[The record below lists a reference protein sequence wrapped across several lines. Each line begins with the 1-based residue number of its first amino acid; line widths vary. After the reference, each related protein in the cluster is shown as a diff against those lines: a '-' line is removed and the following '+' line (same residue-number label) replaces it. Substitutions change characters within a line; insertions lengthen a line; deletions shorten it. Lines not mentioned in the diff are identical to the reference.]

1 MEPKG
6 ANSPV
11 PAEPFFSRENGG
23 CRAPTLHERQF
34 GNRPKGVN
42 SPVPA
47 DPPPVVFL
55 VDIDAFFAQVEQIL
69 APELA
74 GRPVI
79 VGGLATDRSVVASAS
94 YEARARG
101 VRTAM
106 PIMEARRIC
115 PEAVFLRGS
124 FRDYARFS
132 DAMMDIC
139 RAYTPLVQPVS
150 LDEAYLD
157 VSGCRRA
164 MEAQGIVRGAPNAGG
179 PVPRTSQGHAP
190 GQKTRPR
197 KQRGRATRPSGPD
210 DTAADPWPLQAAE
223 HLKHT
228 IKRKLRLTVTIGAGA
243 SRMVAKI
250 ACDYAKPSGVAWI
263 YPGRERAFLAP
274 LPLKELPGIGPR
286 TAERLARYNL
296 RCIGDLARIP
306 AAMLAEHFGPSGEV
320 LVARARGIDPTPV
333 RGDPTDPKS
342 ISRETTFQADLID
355 RDAMK
360 AMLYYLLERAC
371 RQLRDGGLLARTV
384 SVKVR
389 YADFRTEGRRSSL
402 TAFSDHDDDFW
413 PVAADLFDKAYT
425 RLVGVRLVG
434 VALSHFG
441 PSGRQ
446 MDLFAE
452 DRYAR
457 RTRLYR
463 SIDDVRRRFG
473 FGVLATGR
481 AIELLETHERGN
493 LRVDADFMTNVPGV
507 FSAGDS
513 VAGASLVVRA
523 IDQGRKMAAA
533 VDVFLRNPAKP

>member
-1 MEPKG
+1 MEPVRDN
-6 ANSPV
+6 A
-11 PAEPFFSRENGG
+11 
-23 CRAPTLHERQF
+23 TLP
-34 GNRPKGVN
+34 G
-42 SPVPA
+42 

-79 VGGLATDRSVVASAS
+79 VGGLVTDRSVVASAS

-115 PEAVFLRGS
+115 PDAVFLRGS

-164 MEAQGIVRGAPNAGG
+164 LQAQGIVRPAKKGSDPF
-179 PVPRTSQGHAP
+179 S
-190 GQKTRPR
+190 
-197 KQRGRATRPSGPD
+197 TRPSGPAKKGSDPSRIRGSDPFFADPFFAPPD
-210 DTAADPWPLQAAE
+210 DIAADPWPLQVAE
-223 HLKHT
+223 HLKLA
-228 IKRKLRLTVTIGAGA
+228 IKRQLGLTVTVGAGA
-243 SRMVAKI
+243 SRLVAKI

-274 LPLKELPGIGPR
+274 LPAKALPGIGPR

-296 RCIGDLARIP
+296 RCIGDLAGIP

-320 LVARARGIDPTPV
+320 LAARARGIDPTPV
-333 RGDPTDPKS
+333 RGGPTDPKS

-360 AMLYYLLERAC
+360 AMLYYLLERTC
-371 RQLRDGGLLARTV
+371 RQLRDNRLLARTV
-384 SVKVR
+384 TVKVR
-389 YADFRTEGRRSSL
+389 YADFRTEGRSRSL
-402 TAFSDHDDDFW
+402 PTCSDHDDDFW

-425 RLVGVRLVG
+425 RRVGVRLVG

-463 SIDDVRRRFG
+463 SIDDVRRKFG

-481 AIELLETHERGN
+481 AIELLETHERDAGGFR
-493 LRVDADFMTNVPGV
+493 LRTACL
-507 FSAGDS
+507 S
-513 VAGASLVVRA
+513 R
-523 IDQGRKMAAA
+523 
-533 VDVFLRNPAKP
+533 